1 MFVCAEADAVGA
13 EHHGGAA
20 GGADGVWNVGAF
32 EEDALFGE
40 AVDVGSVVFVDF
52 VAVGTHPGGGVFLE
66 NPEDVGEVFGVGD

>member
-1 MFVCAEADAVGA
+1 MCAEADAVGA
-13 EHHGGAA
+13 EHHSRAT
-20 GGADGVWNVGAF
+20 GGADGVRDVGAF

-40 AVDVGSVVFVDF
+40 TVDVGGVVFVDF